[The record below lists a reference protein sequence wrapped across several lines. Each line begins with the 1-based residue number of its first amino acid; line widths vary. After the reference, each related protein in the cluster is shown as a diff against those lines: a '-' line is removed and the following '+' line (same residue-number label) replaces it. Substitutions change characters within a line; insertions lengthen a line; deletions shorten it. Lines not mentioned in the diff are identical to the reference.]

1 MNSMRRLAW
10 LMVMCALV
18 ACSKDDEKKGG
29 EKKGGEKPVA
39 AASPQVDEHGDEHG
53 DEDEHGRGDAD
64 EHGAEEGDEH
74 AEEEAAAPLLLSPAE
89 LTAAG
94 IRLETLSEASLNEEL
109 RAPGEVVDNAY
120 GTTLITPRVEALVLK
135 RHAKLGD
142 EVASGA
148 PLVTLTSVEVAEAQG
163 ELQIAEQEWKRVEA
177 LGTEAVSGRRIAE
190 ARIALQQARA
200 KARALGGSGSPS
212 GDFLLSAPHAGRI
225 TEDAFFVGER
235 VEPGRTLYRLVDES
249 VVWIDAKLPAES
261 ARRIAMGSDAQ
272 IVVAG
277 TRLPGK
283 VVQLAHRTS
292 ENTRNALVRIE
303 VVNTDDRLHSG
314 DFVEAYLDAGGGGP
328 AQLSV
333 PTSALVQMAGES
345 VVFRRNA
352 EGALEPVEV
361 RVGDVVGDR
370 SIVTDGLAIGDTIV
384 AEGAFDLKARMLKS
398 QLGEGH
404 AH

>member
-1 MNSMRRLAW
+1 MINTRRLAW
-10 LMVMCALV
+10 LLSICALV
-18 ACSKDDEKKGG
+18 ACSGGGDDEAKKAGPKQKPAVSAKDATV
-29 EKKGGEKPVA
+29 EQKG
-39 AASPQVDEHGDEHG
+39 DEHGDEH
-53 DEDEHGRGDAD
+53 AD
-64 EHGAEEGDEH
+64 EAGDDHDDEEAGGH
-74 AEEEAAAPLLLSPAE
+74 EEEAAAPLILDAAE
-89 LTAAG
+89 LEAAG
-94 IRLETLSEASLNEEL
+94 IRLETLSEAALNEEL

-142 EVASGA
+142 EVAKGA

-163 ELQIAEQEWKRVEA
+163 GLQIAEQEWKRVEA

-200 KARALGGSGSPS
+200 KARALGGGGNSS
-212 GDFLLSAPHAGRI
+212 GDFVLSAPHAGRI

-235 VEPGRTLYRLVDES
+235 VEPGRTLYRLVDEA

-261 ARRIAMGSDAQ
+261 ARRVAMGSDAQ
-272 IVVAG
+272 IVLAG
-277 TRLPGK
+277 TRFPGK

-303 VVNTDDRLHSG
+303 VVNTEDRLHSG
-314 DFVEAYLDAGGGGP
+314 DFVEAYLDAGGEGP

-333 PTSALVQMAGES
+333 PTDALVQMEGES

-352 EGALEPVEV
+352 DGALEPVEV
-361 RVGDVVGDR
+361 RVGDVVGER
-370 SIVTDGLAIGDTIV
+370 TIITDGLSIGDTIV